1 MKIFWAIITVLS
13 VFAGFDCSS
22 GHSVK
27 TADGWARAAAEG
39 ETTGAFVHVINN
51 TKKPDTLGSVTSEDA
66 MAQLMENVVVDGAVE
81 ARPVTGGIPVAAGK
95 ELTMKPTGTFIQ
107 LSGLKKPLIA
117 GATIHLTL
125 NFSEA
130 GPIAQSILIEPA
142 KATKYE
148 D

>member
-13 VFAGFDCSS
+13 VFAGFDCSG

-27 TADGWARAAAEG
+27 TADGWARAAQEG
-39 ETTGAFVHVINN
+39 ATTSAFVLITNN

-66 MAQLMENVVVDGAVE
+66 GVQLMETVVVDGVTQ
-81 ARPVTGGIPVAAGK
+81 ARPATGGITIAAGK
-95 ELTMKPTGTFIQ
+95 ELQMKPTGTFIQ
-107 LSGLKKPLIA
+107 LLNVKKALIP

-125 NFSEA
+125 NFAEA
-130 GPIAQSILIEPA
+130 GVITQSVLIEPA